1 MNKKMNVLKVG
12 LALAAAMVVTGC
24 AALSEKQG
32 RESYGSGKIV
42 YFEVNNPNY
51 KYGED
56 AIKFAESSG
65 TNLCKDI
72 STIYCNTEY
81 RSDLALHNGNIKVSL
96 TKILKLNVLIPK
108 NIEVKKYDIVKA
120 QFQAGENVK
129 SNVATFLSVADP
141 SECKWDGTGVIC
153 KSGWDY
159 RKDLPVA
166 MR

>member
-1 MNKKMNVLKVG
+1 MM
-12 LALAAAMVVTGC
+12 TGC
-24 AALSEKQG
+24 AAINEKQV
-32 RESYGSGKIV
+32 RESYGSGQIV

-56 AIKFAESSG
+56 AIKLAESSG

-72 STIYCNTEY
+72 STNYCKPEY
-81 RSDLALHNGNIKVSL
+81 RSNIALHNGNIKVSL
-96 TKILKLNVLIPK
+96 TKILKLNVLTPK
-108 NIEVKKYDIVKA
+108 NVEVKKYDIVKA
-120 QFQAGENVK
+120 QFQTGENAK
-129 SNVATFLSVADP
+129 SNVASFLSVSDP
-141 SECKWDGTGVIC
+141 SDCKWDGTGVIC